1 MATALAL
8 LPEKKEVESWRSQ
21 QNWDHRLRYGLCN
34 LRHTV
39 GRTND
44 RRLSAGP
51 GPNFAG
57 SGSMLRIGRS
67 SGDLRPSHRTITL
80 ALLAVTRST
89 TPHRSVQS
97 SWPGRMLLLNAAAAR
112 EVSFTLSPRLIIF
125 NARFSQP
132 NKLAGRRCLR
142 SHPPAPLVRERSERG
157 LVIRAKLLF
166 VAAKRTTPLQPNI
179 LAMRWLMYWATSQ
192 IPQH

>member
-1 MATALAL
+1 MGYAICAIRLAEQTIDDYQL
-8 LPEKKEVESWRSQ
+8 
-21 QNWDHRLRYGLCN
+21 
-34 LRHTV
+34 
-39 GRTND
+39 
-44 RRLSAGP
+44 AP

-97 SWPGRMLLLNAAAAR
+97 SWPGRMLLNAAAAR

-157 LVIRAKLLF
+157 LVIRAKLLSS
-166 VAAKRTTPLQPNI
+166 LPN
-179 LAMRWLMYWATSQ
+179 AQHRSSQ
-192 IPQH
+192 ISWLCGGLCTGQHLKSHSTN

>member
-8 LPEKKEVESWRSQ
+8 LPEKK
-21 QNWDHRLRYGLCN
+21 G
-34 LRHTV
+34 
-39 GRTND
+39 GRE
-44 RRLSAGP
+44 LAILAELGP
-51 GPNFAG
+51 P
-57 SGSMLRIGRS
+57 RS

-125 NARFSQP
+125 IARFSQP

-192 IPQH
+192 IPQHQLTVSPRAIARARAVGQRAGSHARHDRGA